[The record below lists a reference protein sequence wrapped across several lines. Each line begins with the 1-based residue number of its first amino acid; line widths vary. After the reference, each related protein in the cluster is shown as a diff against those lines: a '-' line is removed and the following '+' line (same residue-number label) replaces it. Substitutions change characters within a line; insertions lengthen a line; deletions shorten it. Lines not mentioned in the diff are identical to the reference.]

1 MVEIPSEPSVDTL
14 IEQTLA
20 LLYAQRAEVNSLI
33 SYLQAMAGGNAQ
45 PGHKSVSE
53 PNERRCFERALREA
67 IPTKAL
73 SLAFEPIVSA
83 TGDWRIIEA
92 LLRWRHPE
100 RGAIPPAEFISLAE
114 RTGDIIPIGR
124 WVLLE
129 ACREALTWPGT
140 PPPVVSVNASPVQ
153 ILTSSFVSDVFAAL
167 AESRLPPERLQIE
180 LTENL
185 FAGDLARINTVLAAL
200 RRSGIRIALDDFGTG
215 FSCLAHLRTL
225 LIDSI
230 KIDRSFIEGIDADSN
245 PIVQAILSMAQALKL
260 ETVAEGVEELA
271 QAETLLSMGTQ
282 YLQGFL
288 FTGRSLSSEAV
299 RDWLASRSR
308 PGLSSQQEPGIR
320 RGFPA
325 AKTAQ
330 ARG

>member
-1 MVEIPSEPSVDTL
+1 MTETSSEPSGDAL
-14 IEQTLA
+14 IRQTLA
-20 LLYAQRAEVNSLI
+20 LLYAQKAEVSSLI
-33 SYLQAMAGGNAQ
+33 SYLQALAGGNTQ
-45 PGHKSVSE
+45 HHCKSVSE
-53 PNERRCFERALREA
+53 PKEQRRFEKALREA
-67 IPTKAL
+67 VRTRAL
-73 SLAFEPIVSA
+73 SLVFEPIVSA
-83 TGDWRIIEA
+83 AGDWRIIEA

-100 RGAIPPAEFISLAE
+100 RGPLPPAEFISIAE
-114 RTGDIIPIGR
+114 CTGDIIPIGR

-140 PPPVVSVNASPVQ
+140 PPPLVSVNASPVQ
-153 ILTSSFVSDVFAAL
+153 ILTGSFVSDVFAAL

-185 FAGDLARINTVLAAL
+185 FVSDLARINTVLAAL
-200 RRSGIRIALDDFGTG
+200 RRAGIRIALDDFGTG

-225 LIDSI
+225 SIDSI
-230 KIDRSFIEGIDADSN
+230 KIDRSFIKGICGDSI
-245 PIVQAILSMAQALKL
+245 PIVRAILSMAQALKL

-271 QAETLLSMGTQ
+271 QAETLLSIGTE

-288 FTGRSLSSEAV
+288 FTGRSLTAEAI
-299 RDWLASRSR
+299 RDWLASQSR
-308 PGLSSQQEPGIR
+308 PGLSLQEQTGIR

-330 ARG
+330 APG